1 MKHIIYCMQFKGTG
15 TPGGESGV
23 LKATTSATSCDVRT
37 VVGANG
43 VEGQFHPAEGGMAY
57 FESEVRMLPSQD
69 SFLENG
75 TITFGESGHG
85 LKFSTVGHGH
95 LGPTPDPK
103 LMAGVVNWKIEGGE
117 GQFAEASGFI
127 TSNFTLTTDGQVTDY
142 HFGHIFVK

>member
-117 GQFAEASGFI
+117 GQFAEVVG
-127 TSNFTLTTDGQVTDY
+127 
-142 HFGHIFVK
+142 GH